1 MTKVRGSYDD
11 YYNNPNYRKS
21 LRNLIKYE
29 KEQKRKEKKEAEDN
43 EVIFF
48 IYIFLLQLF
57 KY

>member
-29 KEQKRKEKKEAEDN
+29 KEQKRKEKK
-43 EVIFF
+43 
-48 IYIFLLQLF
+48 
-57 KY
+57 